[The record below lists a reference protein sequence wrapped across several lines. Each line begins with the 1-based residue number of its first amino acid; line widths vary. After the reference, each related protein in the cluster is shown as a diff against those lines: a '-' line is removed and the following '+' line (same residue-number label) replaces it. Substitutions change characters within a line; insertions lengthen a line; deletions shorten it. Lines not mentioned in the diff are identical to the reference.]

1 MPAAMFSS
9 LEPEQREEQQ
19 LFISLLQVTT
29 LSCSKKKRASG

>member
-9 LEPEQREEQQ
+9 LELEQREEQQ
-19 LFISLLQVTT
+19 PFISLLQVTT